1 MSCENKIDEF
11 MSSIEKDKIMMETQ
25 FAHLESVVKEKDNLT
40 YNDLVQLL
48 SNFNTVSLMYNQLC
62 NDLTLFISIFKSE
75 DEQEIRIYK
84 TEELVKLLQD
94 KIDEVQK
101 DEKKSNS

>member
-11 MSSIEKDKIMMETQ
+11 MKSIEKDKIMMETQ
-25 FAHLESVVKEKDNLT
+25 FAHLETVVKEKDDLT

-48 SNFNTVSLMYNQLC
+48 SNFNTVNLMYNQLC
-62 NDLTLFISIFKSE
+62 NDLTLFISVFKSE

-94 KIDEVQK
+94 KIDKIQK
-101 DEKKSNS
+101 DEKKTQ